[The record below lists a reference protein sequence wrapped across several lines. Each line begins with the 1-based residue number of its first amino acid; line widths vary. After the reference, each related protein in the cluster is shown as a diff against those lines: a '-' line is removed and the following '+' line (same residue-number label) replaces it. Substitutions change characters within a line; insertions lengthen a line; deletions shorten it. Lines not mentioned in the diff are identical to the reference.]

1 MNQNRSVFVPNRSAF
16 KFTLLFFLFMIFYSP
31 FEALSQVEEEELEHV
46 EEFSSDLPDTGARE
60 GLKYPSLMWEITGP
74 GMRNPS
80 YLYGTMH
87 VSRKVA
93 FHLGDTF
100 FMAIR
105 SVDVVALESNP
116 GEWMENY
123 SSSPFFRMMMTT
135 RSKHTNRYSYRNF
148 YRDLFFPDL
157 PEVKTFSELLSK
169 RYNVMNHMLYRKNE
183 ALADF
188 EEKTYLD
195 LFIFQAGA
203 KAGKEMICLED
214 FEESRKMVREA
225 ETPPEKRTDNK
236 QVTREQ
242 SKIRYRYGELIEDAY
257 RKGDLDLLDSLSN
270 MMTPYPKYYTY
281 MIVKRNEV
289 MANTID
295 SVIRAG
301 KSIFAAA
308 GAAHLPGD
316 SGMIEMLREKG
327 YTLRP
332 VKRTIN
338 RSQHKAKEKIDDQ
351 IVKRNYR
358 PWTSPDGHFSLELP
372 GPLYNNIIFSDYGE
386 YLYPDMINGSY
397 YVVNRFP
404 TYAPLRN
411 HDLEYVKARF
421 DSLIYEFIPGKINK
435 FKEINI
441 DGFPAYDITSTIS
454 LGDMQRY
461 HIAFTPLEV
470 MVFKMSGPGKYI
482 RKDKSSRKFFSSIKL
497 NMATEPGWH
506 QVTHDQWGFAIDLP
520 AYRIVDSTLVF
531 ERGTKDMLL
540 QGYDILDNSYYM
552 MIKGSFHDFTY
563 IEEDTFELNFMAE
576 QLADQFDLEINSSA
590 ITSVSGY
597 PALSFKMNKEGNDQ
611 YYHAKIALAGPT
623 YYLLLTTSKDETKH
637 AKFFNSFNIDRP
649 AYKPQDFY
657 SYRDTTLLF
666 EVSTVCDPPEMQRSN
681 PYSYFSY
688 SSEDK
693 EADNSHQAESKETY
707 FFNYRSAE
715 LIQVEYKRY
724 HKYRHFPTIEKL
736 RETEMN
742 NIDEDTTF
750 IVRSREI
757 SDSGLVNTF
766 SVVLTDTNSS
776 RAIHIKML
784 QKHGALYTLTAISDT
799 LNGPS
804 EFISRF
810 FQTFT
815 PFNDTLI
822 GWAVFDDKG
831 TMYLNDLVAED
842 STTRAQARQSLSVI
856 LFEDH
861 HAPLLMERI
870 ANPMY
875 NEHTFAFRRNL
886 ISELGDLKDPSIP
899 GFLTDLYIKIG
910 DTVNLQLSI
919 LRTLAK
925 HKSEPAVKAFL
936 KCLNTDLPLT
946 PTEYEIDNIFY
957 RLRDSLQLAH
967 LLYPEIFQYTRYRE
981 YEDNIY
987 DLLAT
992 LLDSNIVSFKDYNKE
1007 FPIIFRNARDAWK
1020 RQLAREEEEQDKKSE
1035 YYTGYRSSWS
1045 THGGSFNYRLIVY
1058 SRLLLPYY
1066 SKDAKA
1072 KELIDN
1078 MLRSQTMNL
1087 KIRLVGAMLYQG
1099 VPVEDSIIAEMSSNP
1114 ATMANFYLQLSR
1126 REKLDYFKKDSLTQ
1140 EKFSMSL
1147 MIKDATIGEKDSLI
1161 FLDRKFVESLRG
1173 SGYVYFFKK
1182 KKDNDRYWSLCW
1194 NGIQPEDTTQV
1205 IFENYIRDSY
1215 GVRIYDNDDL
1225 DELMDKEMRKIR
1237 LRGRERAERLSFE
1250 KDHFY
1255 FLFF

>member
-1 MNQNRSVFVPNRSAF
+1 MNNNRDVISPIGSAF
-16 KFTLLFFLFMIFYSP
+16 QLTIFFILFMVLCSP
-31 FEALSQVEEEELEHV
+31 FELFSQVEEEEIEDIA
-46 EEFSSDLPDTGARE
+46 EISSVMPDSGIRE

-74 GMRNPS
+74 GMRKPS

-123 SSSPFFRMMMTT
+123 SNSPFYRMMMTT
-135 RSKHTNRYSYRNF
+135 KSKHANRYSYRNF

-203 KAGKEMICLED
+203 KAGKEMIGLED
-214 FEESRKMVREA
+214 FEESRRMVREA
-225 ETPPEKRTDNK
+225 ETPPERRTEQR

-257 RKGDLDLLDSLSN
+257 RKGDLDMLDSLSN
-270 MMTPYPKYYTY
+270 MMSPYPKYYTY
-281 MIVKRNEV
+281 MVVKRNEV

-295 SVIRAG
+295 SVIRSG

-316 SGMIEMLREKG
+316 SGMIEMLREMG

-338 RSQHKAKEKIDDQ
+338 RSQHKAKEKIDNQ

-358 PWTSPDGHFSLELP
+358 IWNSPDGDFSVELP
-372 GPLYNNIIFSDYGE
+372 GRLYNNIIFSDYGE

-435 FKEINI
+435 FNEINI
-441 DGFPAYDITSTIS
+441 DGFPAYDITATLSR
-454 LGDMQRY
+454 GDMQRY

-497 NMATEPGWH
+497 NMAKEPGWQ
-506 QVTHDQWGFAIDLP
+506 QVTHKQWGFAIDLP
-520 AYRIVDSTLVF
+520 AYRIVDSTLIL

-540 QGYDILDNSYYM
+540 QGYDITDNSYYM
-552 MIKGSFHDFTY
+552 MIKGSFHDFSY

-576 QLADQFDLEINSSA
+576 QLADQFDLEVNSA
-590 ITSVSGY
+590 VATTVSGY
-597 PALSFKMNKEGNDQ
+597 PALSFVMSKEGKDQ
-611 YYHAKIALAGPT
+611 KYHAKIAVAGPT
-623 YYLLLTTSKDETKH
+623 YFMLLTTSKDEAQH
-637 AKFFNSFNIDRP
+637 FKFFSNFAITTAQYLP
-649 AYKPQDFY
+649 EDFY

-666 EVSTVCDPPEMQRSN
+666 EVTTVCDPPEKQREN
-681 PYSYFSY
+681 PYFHFNY
-688 SSEDK
+688 SSDDK
-693 EADNSHQAESKETY
+693 EPDNSHRAESKETY

-715 LIQVEYKRY
+715 LIQVEFKRY
-724 HKYRHFPTIEKL
+724 HKYRHFPTLEKL
-736 RETEMN
+736 WETEMD

-750 IVRSREI
+750 IVRSRQV

-776 RAIHIKML
+776 RAIHVKMI
-784 QKHGALYTLTAISDT
+784 QKHGALYTLTAVSDT

-804 EFISRF
+804 EFIARF
-810 FQTFT
+810 FETFT
-815 PFNDTLI
+815 PFDDTLV
-822 GWAVFDDKG
+822 GWSVFDDKG
-831 TMYLNDLVAED
+831 TMYLNDLVSED
-842 STTRAQARQSLSVI
+842 STTRSQARQSLNVI
-856 LFEDH
+856 IFDDH
-861 HAPLLMERI
+861 HAHLLMERI

-886 ISELGDLKDPSIP
+886 IAELANLKDPGIP
-899 GFLTDLYIKIG
+899 GFLTEQYSKIG

-919 LRTLAK
+919 LRTLAR
-925 HKSEPAVKAFL
+925 HKTEPAVNAFL
-936 KCLNTDLPLT
+936 QCLRTDLPLT
-946 PTEYEIDNIFY
+946 QTEYEIDNIFN
-957 RLRDSLQLAH
+957 RFHDSLQLAR

-992 LLDSNIVSFKDYNKE
+992 LLDSNIIFFKDYNKE

-1066 SKDAKA
+1066 GKDPKV

-1078 MLRSQTMNL
+1078 MMRSQTMNL
-1087 KIRLVGAMLYQG
+1087 RIRLVGAMLYQG
-1099 VPVEDSIIAEMSSNP
+1099 IPVEDSIISELSNNP
-1114 ATMANFYLQLSR
+1114 ATMANFYWQLSR

-1147 MIKDATIGEKDSLI
+1147 MIKDATIGEKDSLV

-1173 SGYVYFFKK
+1173 TGYVYFFKK
-1182 KKDNDRYWSLCW
+1182 KKDKDRYWSLCW

-1225 DELMDKEMRKIR
+1225 DELMEKEMRKIR
-1237 LRGRERAERLSFE
+1237 LRGRKRAERLSFE
-1250 KDHFY
+1250 KDHFF